1 MAMAMAPEPGPAVVL
16 NPGDLVWSRFN
27 SKYAGTIQLRPP
39 APPAFGAHSP
49 ACYRL
54 LWRAASRWWPGVV
67 AHDVETGEIVN
78 DVRGPNRGLLSFA
91 HALDLPLRPLR
102 S

>member
-1 MAMAMAPEPGPAVVL
+1 MAMAEPGPPL

-27 SKYAGTIQLRPP
+27 SKYAVGSAFLLRHP

-54 LWRAASRWWPGVV
+54 LRRGAPRWWPGVV
-67 AHDVETGEIVN
+67 AHDVETGHIVN
-78 DVRGPNRGLLSFA
+78 DVRGPNRALFSFA
-91 HALDLPLRPLR
+91 HALELPLPPLR